1 MLFKLLSES
10 EMGKAESC
18 VGNLASV
25 SFPAGGDSCLVAE
38 VFPSKT

>member
-1 MLFKLLSES
+1 MLLRLHSRS
-10 EMGKAESC
+10 EMGKAANY
-18 VGNLASV
+18 VGSLASV